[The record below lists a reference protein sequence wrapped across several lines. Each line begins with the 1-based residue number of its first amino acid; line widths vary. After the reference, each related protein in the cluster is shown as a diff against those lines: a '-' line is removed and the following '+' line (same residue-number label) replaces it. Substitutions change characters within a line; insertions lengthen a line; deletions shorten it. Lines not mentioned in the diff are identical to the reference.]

1 MFLTILI
8 IHFFSSFHSK
18 SITLHFDQ
26 YSIERPYPDITLDNI
41 CHFNTYINTYLSY
54 SLLTVPSCL
63 SPQPVSNTSIHLC
76 NNYEV
81 TSYTSSLSL
90 SDHIFNNYP
99 LYLSNSKIDFG
110 DQGLALGYH
119 YNDRSYSLIHQM
131 YDNNQIDH
139 LSFSIEPRNKDGD
152 IIFGSKNSNGYRYK
166 GVLSVKENLP
176 TWGFSLKGI
185 KHKNVVKDFNI
196 DCIIHSGEYDM
207 FYSNEVLKY
216 FKDELFSSL
225 IRKGRCEYNE
235 DEKVGDYIHCDR
247 QVIEDKDIEF

>member
-41 CHFNTYINTYLSY
+41 CHFNTYINTYFSY

-90 SDHIFNNYP
+90 SDHWYHFYKEIQYNY
-99 LYLSNSKIDFG
+99 
-110 DQGLALGYH
+110 
-119 YNDRSYSLIHQM
+119 
-131 YDNNQIDH
+131 
-139 LSFSIEPRNKDGD
+139 
-152 IIFGSKNSNGYRYK
+152 
-166 GVLSVKENLP
+166 V
-176 TWGFSLKGI
+176 
-185 KHKNVVKDFNI
+185 
-196 DCIIHSGEYDM
+196 
-207 FYSNEVLKY
+207 
-216 FKDELFSSL
+216 
-225 IRKGRCEYNE
+225 
-235 DEKVGDYIHCDR
+235 
-247 QVIEDKDIEF
+247 